1 MTAGAR
7 LRAAIAGLALGASL
21 VASAVTA
28 QAAGCRNTANFD
40 RWLADFKAEARA
52 QGISAHAISSALDGM
67 TYAPEIV
74 RKDRAQGVF
83 SQSFLTFSDRMV
95 AKYRMQHGAKRMKTY
110 AKIFAALEREYG
122 VPAPVITAF
131 WGLETDFGANIGDL
145 PVLRSLAT
153 LAYDCRRPELFRPQL
168 MDALRLIDHGD
179 LTARQM
185 VGAWAGELGQLQF
198 LPSDYMR
205 LAVDYDGD
213 GRRDLLRSEADVLA
227 SGARL
232 IKDFG
237 WHAGEP
243 WLEEVRVPRSMPWE
257 QADLSIRLPRSQWKS
272 WGVTRADGSALPGDG
287 TPVALLLPMGR
298 NGPAFIAYRNF
309 DIYLEWNQSFVY
321 ATTAAY
327 FATRLAGAPPRSR
340 GNAEVTALSAAETKQ
355 LQQLL
360 VSKGYDVGGVDGTI
374 GAMTRAA
381 VRSVQQQLGLPADA
395 YPTPDLLARLR

>member
-1 MTAGAR
+1 MRRTRLALVAGA
-7 LRAAIAGLALGASL
+7 LCAAVGLA
-21 VASAVTA
+21 SADA
-28 QAAGCRNTANFD
+28 QAAGCRNTADFG
-40 RWLADFKAEARA
+40 RWLAEFKAEAAA
-52 QGISAHAISSALDGM
+52 QGISSRTIASALDGL
-67 TYAPEIV
+67 TFAPEIV

-83 SQSFLTFSDRMV
+83 SQSFLEFSDRMV

-168 MDALRLIDHGD
+168 MDALRVIERGD
-179 LTARQM
+179 LTASQM
-185 VGAWAGELGQLQF
+185 IGAWAGELGQMQF
-198 LPSDYMR
+198 LPSDYYR

-213 GRRDLLRSEADVLA
+213 GRRDLLKSVPDVLA
-227 SGARL
+227 STARL

-243 WLEEVRVPRSMPWE
+243 WLEEVRVPAEMPWQE
-257 QADLSIRLPRSQWKS
+257 ADLAIRHPRSQWAR
-272 WGVTRADGSALPGDG
+272 WGVTRVDGSAIPSDS

-327 FATRLAGAPPRSR
+327 FATRLAGAPPRR
-340 GNAEVTALSAAETKQ
+340 TGNAPVESLSRDQIKQ
-355 LQQLL
+355 LQTLL
-360 VSKGYDVGGVDGTI
+360 AKKGYDVGGVDGTI

-381 VRSVQQQLGLPADA
+381 VRSVQAKMGLPADA
-395 YPTPDLLARLR
+395 YPTPDLLVRLQRGG